1 MQFLKKWTLLILI
14 AAIVMVYP
22 SQASATRV
30 MLEIIPRKQV
40 MSNWCWAACAQMIGE
55 CFGKSYAQ
63 GEIVEEIKGESVNEG
78 GTLEELADAIKFTSK
93 CSTKIL
99 KDTISFS
106 KVKSEIRDSNPFAI
120 RIFFDWEW
128 RQHAVVDAGYDDES
142 TNESVYIL
150 DPWTSGAK
158 YYSYEALSDGTEF
171 DGLFGTWTGTIT
183 LT

>member
-1 MQFLKKWTLLILI
+1 MCL
-14 AAIVMVYP
+14 VV
-22 SQASATRV
+22 
-30 MLEIIPRKQV
+30 
-40 MSNWCWAACAQMIGE
+40 CAQMIGE
-55 CFGKSYAQ
+55 CFGKSYTQ

-128 RQHAVVDAGYDDES
+128 RQHAVVGADMTMNQR
-142 TNESVYIL
+142 TNLCIFLIRGRVARSITHMKLCQMEQNLTAYLVH
-150 DPWTSGAK
+150 GQ
-158 YYSYEALSDGTEF
+158 AL
-171 DGLFGTWTGTIT
+171 LH
-183 LT
+183 